1 MANKITA
8 QTIFNSVNSLKSLYT
23 LKLPMKKAYALYQLL
38 SEIEKQTA
46 FFIEKEKELVE
57 KYSGKVDEN
66 GQIIFEEEQK
76 AKDFNKE
83 HQELMS
89 IEVDLSVDKIVLSEA
104 EVGEATFSPQD
115 IANLIAFITIE

>member
-8 QTIFNSVNSLKSLYT
+8 QTIFNSINSLKNLYT

-38 SEIEKQTA
+38 NEIEQQTT
-46 FFIEKEKELVE
+46 FFVEKEKELVE
-57 KYSGKVDEN
+57 KYAGKIGEN
-66 GQIIFEEEQK
+66 GQILFEEEQK

-89 IEVDLSVDKIVLSEA
+89 VEIDLSTDKITLSET
-104 EVGEATFSPQD
+104 EIGDATFSPQD
-115 IANLIAFITIE
+115 IANLISFITIE